1 MPKKHPPEISVD
13 LENFLPYL
21 VDQFMATWNARL
33 ADRLAAKGLSFEQW
47 RVLLVTSQIGA
58 MSIRELSKATLVPYS
73 TIGRWLRQMERA
85 KLVSRRRR
93 ANDGRVVEIGIT
105 EKGRHKFAEVYP
117 TAEAEYKDALVGLS
131 AVEHAA
137 LLHFIHRLRRN
148 IGMPS

>member
-1 MPKKHPPEISVD
+1 MSCTDI
-13 LENFLPYL
+13 
-21 VDQFMATWNARL
+21 
-33 ADRLAAKGLSFEQW
+33 
-47 RVLLVTSQIGA
+47 TSQIGA

-85 KLVSRRRR
+85 KLVRRRRR

-105 EKGRHKFAEVYP
+105 EKGRRKFAEVYP